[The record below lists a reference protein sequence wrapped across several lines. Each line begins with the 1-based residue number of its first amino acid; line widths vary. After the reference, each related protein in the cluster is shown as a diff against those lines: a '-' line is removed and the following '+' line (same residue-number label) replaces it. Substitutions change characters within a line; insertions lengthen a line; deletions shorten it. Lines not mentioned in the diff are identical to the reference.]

1 MHKREGNSTLA
12 HSGDFMHVAS
22 YSFARLAQ
30 LVIGVDVAGPC
41 AHHSNQVTAAFLS
54 GVGRRVFWF
63 SIFRVPAHNSQK
75 NVTMSFRDLQSIL
88 EDLAPE
94 LLENSW
100 VVANGMMR
108 RLAATLLQGLQDLK
122 SRRITK

>member
-1 MHKREGNSTLA
+1 
-12 HSGDFMHVAS
+12 
-22 YSFARLAQ
+22 
-30 LVIGVDVAGPC
+30 
-41 AHHSNQVTAAFLS
+41 
-54 GVGRRVFWF
+54 
-63 SIFRVPAHNSQK
+63 
-75 NVTMSFRDLQSIL
+75 MSFRDLQSIL